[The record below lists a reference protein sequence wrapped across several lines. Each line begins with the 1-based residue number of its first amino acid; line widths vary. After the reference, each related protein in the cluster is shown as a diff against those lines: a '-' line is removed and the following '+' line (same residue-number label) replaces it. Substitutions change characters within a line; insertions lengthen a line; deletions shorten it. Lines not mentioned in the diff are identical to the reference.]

1 MLNKKI
7 LTTAAFLTLTAGTV
21 HASTG
26 GFVSTD
32 RFGYSGTVTRYGSLA
47 DANSGTGAL
56 EIVSIGDRDLS
67 LFFAQNDTQEAD
79 FNYMSGSWWYTTDS
93 SGIAGWGNTTGNTGP
108 GFMQLYDADASTD
121 TSVSMNFSNQVGG
134 FYTQFDLSVTGS
146 NADASDFSRLSVFDN
161 VNDGGIWHNYA
172 LNMTA
177 TGLEGIETA
186 PGIIESSNHPIGVT
200 GSITGVFE
208 ITENQTSPANQGF
221 YVFNF
226 DLSMTN
232 WAWDNQGDL
241 MDQDEFGNP
250 IAGSFGESIFRTV
263 PSPSSLALLGLS
275 GVVATRRR
283 RA

>member
-1 MLNKKI
+1 
-7 LTTAAFLTLTAGTV
+7 
-21 HASTG
+21 
-26 GFVSTD
+26 
-32 RFGYSGTVTRYGSLA
+32 
-47 DANSGTGAL
+47 
-56 EIVSIGDRDLS
+56 
-67 LFFAQNDTQEAD
+67 LFFAQNDTAEAD

-93 SGIAGWGNTTGNTGP
+93 SGIAGWGNTTGNTGA
-108 GFMQLYDADASTD
+108 GFMQLYDDDASTD
-121 TSVSMNFSNQVGG
+121 TSVSMNFSNMVGG

-146 NADASDFSRLSVFDN
+146 NADASDYSRLSVFDN
-161 VNDGGIWHNYA
+161 VNDGGIWHSYA

-177 TGLEGIETA
+177 TGLQGIETA
-186 PGIIESSNHPIGVT
+186 PGIIESTNHPIGVS

-241 MDQDEFGNP
+241 MTQDEFGNP

-263 PSPSSLALLGLS
+263 PAPSSLAILGIS
-275 GVVATRRR
+275 GIVATRRR
-283 RA
+283 RG

>member
-1 MLNKKI
+1 MLKSTP
-7 LTTAAFLTLTAGTV
+7 LVTAALITLAAGTV
-21 HASTG
+21 QASTG

-56 EIVSIGDRDLS
+56 DTINIGDRDLS
-67 LFFAQNDTQEAD
+67 LFFAQNDTVESD
-79 FNYMSGSWWYTTDS
+79 FNYMGGSWWYTTDA
-93 SGIAGWGNTTGNTGP
+93 SGSMGYGNTHGNTGP
-108 GFMQLYDADASTD
+108 GFMQLYDDDASTD
-121 TSVSMNFSNQVGG
+121 TSVSMNFSNLSGG

-146 NADASDFSRLSVFDN
+146 NANAADYSRLSVFDN

-177 TGLEGIETA
+177 TGLQGIETA
-186 PGIIESSNHPIGVT
+186 PGIIESTNHPVGVT

-241 MDQDEFGNP
+241 MTQDEFGDP
-250 IAGSFGESIFRTV
+250 IAGSFGDSVFRTV
-263 PSPSSLALLGLS
+263 PAPSSLALLGL
-275 GVVATRRR
+275 GGFAATRRR
-283 RA
+283 RG